1 MATKERSWSYEFTGA
16 SNVHAFTALS
26 LGVAGGVS
34 HGNCVMRLEIDVLGT
49 AFGGSDHEVVW
60 TLTKHHVNIVAGV
73 VTNVDSV
80 VIESGGVNDASN
92 PETPP
97 TVNVSGSGSNIEI
110 EVTEAD
116 AFRRYVVD
124 VHARLLERG
133 ALSE

>member
-49 AFGGSDHEVVW
+49 AFGGSSHEVVW
-60 TLTKHHVNIVAGV
+60 TECLVYVLLVDGEVAETDV
-73 VTNVDSV
+73 
-80 VIESGGVNDASN
+80 ELLRSGGFDDGAL

-97 TVNVSGSGSNIEI
+97 TVNVTGSGADIEI
-110 EVTEAD
+110 EVTEVNAG
-116 AFRRYVVD
+116 RRYVVD